1 MRTLAMGLES
11 VTFVLWFVD
20 KRTAIAVESIAVVP
34 RNSYL
39 IRPVASARELANQI
53 RTEPV
58 VAQRYARHFKRSA
71 WEFADYVEKNL
82 RLTRLER
89 AQTFNVYYAP
99 PDNRLLVVRRTL
111 PKGTPVFVEKR
122 SGKPIL
128 KANCGNPLTPAASI
142 PPPQATRPIEIASVA
157 TPTPVFAEVIDT
169 PQTPTIEIVEIVD
182 APIEEVVA
190 ADVLPTETL
199 VETLPESAPE
209 PEAPPTL
216 ALLAAS
222 PTTQLP
228 PVDHWWRVQLAAV
241 STAHRAR
248 HTTRGREFR
257 ADSRTDERAHLRRR
271 FGLAL
276 PALAQGAEA
285 LPELQPAQGRLQR
298 VFGVA

>member
-1 MRTLAMGLES
+1 MRTLAGVGLAVGFAILTS
-11 VTFVLWFVD
+11 V
-20 KRTAIAVESIAVVP
+20 AIAAESIAVVP

-58 VAQRYARHFKRSA
+58 VAQRYARHFRRSA
-71 WEFADYVEKNL
+71 WEFADYVEKHL

-99 PDNRLLVVRRTL
+99 PDDRLLVVRRTL

-199 VETLPESAPE
+199 VETLPEAAPE

-216 ALLAAS
+216 APVAAS

-228 PVDHWWRVQLAAV
+228 PAITSGGFNWLPFLPLVALITPREGDTFEPIPEPTSALILGAGLGLLYPLSR
-241 STAHRAR
+241 RA
-248 HTTRGREFR
+248 
-257 ADSRTDERAHLRRR
+257 LRRS
-271 FGLAL
+271 
-276 PALAQGAEA
+276 QNSS
-285 LPELQPAQGRLQR
+285 QR
-298 VFGVA
+298 RGDSSASSA

>member
-1 MRTLAMGLES
+1 MR
-11 VTFVLWFVD
+11 
-20 KRTAIAVESIAVVP
+20 IAVGIATMALFACLASAAVAAESIAVVP

-39 IRPVASARELANQI
+39 IRPVASAQELANQI

-71 WEFADYVEKNL
+71 WEFAEYVEKHL
-82 RLTRLER
+82 HLTRLER
-89 AQTFNVYYAP
+89 AQTFNVYYSP
-99 PDNRLLVVRRTL
+99 PDDRLLVVRRTL

-142 PPPQATRPIEIASVA
+142 PTPQATLPIEIASVA
-157 TPTPVFAEVIDT
+157 TPTPVFAEIIDA
-169 PQTPTIEIVEIVD
+169 PQAPTIEIVEVAD

-199 VETLPESAPE
+199 VETLPEAAPE

-216 ALLAAS
+216 APVAAS

-228 PVDHWWRVQLAAV
+228 PAITSGGFNWLPFLPLVALITPRGGETFEPIPEPTSALILGAGLGLLYPL
-241 STAHRAR
+241 SRRA
-248 HTTRGREFR
+248 
-257 ADSRTDERAHLRRR
+257 LRRS
-271 FGLAL
+271 
-276 PALAQGAEA
+276 QNSS
-285 LPELQPAQGRLQR
+285 QR
-298 VFGVA
+298 TGDSSAPSA

>member
-1 MRTLAMGLES
+1 MTLLGL
-11 VTFVLWFVD
+11 LAG
-20 KRTAIAVESIAVVP
+20 TAIAVESIAVVP

-39 IRPVASARELANQI
+39 VRPVASARELANQI

-58 VAQRYARHFKRSA
+58 VAQRYARHFRRSA
-71 WEFADYVEKNL
+71 WEFADYVEKHL

-99 PDNRLLVVRRTL
+99 PDDRLLVVRRTL

-216 ALLAAS
+216 APVAAS

-228 PVDHWWRVQLAAV
+228 PAIRGGTNWLPFLPLITLLAPRSGDDFAPIPEPT
-241 STAHRAR
+241 SALILGAGLGLLYPLSRRAR
-248 HTTRGREFR
+248 RRSQNSSQRRG
-257 ADSRTDERAHLRRR
+257 DSSASS
-271 FGLAL
+271 A
-276 PALAQGAEA
+276 
-285 LPELQPAQGRLQR
+285 
-298 VFGVA
+298 

>member
-1 MRTLAMGLES
+1 MRIMVRAVVMTLFGLL
-11 VTFVLWFVD
+11 TG
-20 KRTAIAVESIAVVP
+20 TIIAAESIAVVP

-39 IRPVASARELANQI
+39 IRPVASAWELANQI

-82 RLTRLER
+82 RLTRLEQ

-142 PPPQATRPIEIASVA
+142 PPPQATLPIEIASVA
-157 TPTPVFAEVIDT
+157 TPIPMFADTINAPQAPV
-169 PQTPTIEIVEIVD
+169 IEIVEIAE

-209 PEAPPTL
+209 PEVPPTL
-216 ALLAAS
+216 APVMTS

-228 PVDHWWRVQLAAV
+228 PAIRGGPNWLPFLPLIALLAPRGGND
-241 STAHRAR
+241 STPIPEPTSALILSAGLGLLYPLSRRA
-248 HTTRGREFR
+248 
-257 ADSRTDERAHLRRR
+257 LRRS
-271 FGLAL
+271 
-276 PALAQGAEA
+276 QNSS
-285 LPELQPAQGRLQR
+285 QR
-298 VFGVA
+298 KGDSSASSA

>member
-1 MRTLAMGLES
+1 MRTFAGVGLAFGLVLLTS
-11 VTFVLWFVD
+11 V
-20 KRTAIAVESIAVVP
+20 AIAAESIAVVP

-71 WEFADYVEKNL
+71 WEFADYVEKHL

-89 AQTFNVYYAP
+89 AQTFNVYYSP
-99 PDNRLLVVRRTL
+99 PDDRLLVVRRTL

-128 KANCGNPLTPAASI
+128 KANCGNPLTPAAAI
-142 PPPQATRPIEIASVA
+142 PAPPQATRPVEIASVA

-169 PQTPTIEIVEIVD
+169 PQTPTIEVVEIAV

-199 VETLPESAPE
+199 VETLPEAAPE
-209 PEAPPTL
+209 PEAPPVLSPVASAPTPQL
-216 ALLAAS
+216 PPAIRGGPNWLPFLPLVALLAPRSGGAPAPIPEPAS
-222 PTTQLP
+222 ALILGAGLGLLYPLS
-228 PVDHWWRVQLAAV
+228 R
-241 STAHRAR
+241 RA
-248 HTTRGREFR
+248 
-257 ADSRTDERAHLRRR
+257 LRRS
-271 FGLAL
+271 
-276 PALAQGAEA
+276 QNSS
-285 LPELQPAQGRLQR
+285 QR
-298 VFGVA
+298 RGDSSASSA

>member
-1 MRTLAMGLES
+1 MRTLAGIGS
-11 VTFVLWFVD
+11 VFVLSLLTSV
-20 KRTAIAVESIAVVP
+20 AIAVESIAVVP
-34 RNSYL
+34 RNSFL
-39 IRPVASARELANQI
+39 VRPVASARELANQI

-58 VAQRYARHFKRSA
+58 VAQRYARHFRRSA
-71 WEFADYVEKNL
+71 WEFADYVEKHL

-99 PDNRLLVVRRTL
+99 PDDRLLVVRRTL

-157 TPTPVFAEVIDT
+157 TPIPMFADTINAPQAPV
-169 PQTPTIEIVEIVD
+169 IEIVEIAE

-216 ALLAAS
+216 APVMTS

-228 PVDHWWRVQLAAV
+228 PAIRGGPNWLPFLPLITLLAPRSGDDFAPIPEPT
-241 STAHRAR
+241 SALILGAGLGLLYPLSRRA
-248 HTTRGREFR
+248 
-257 ADSRTDERAHLRRR
+257 LRRS
-271 FGLAL
+271 
-276 PALAQGAEA
+276 QNSS
-285 LPELQPAQGRLQR
+285 QR
-298 VFGVA
+298 KGDSSASSA

>member
-1 MRTLAMGLES
+1 MRTLAGIGS
-11 VTFVLWFVD
+11 VFVLSLLTSV
-20 KRTAIAVESIAVVP
+20 AIAVESIAVVP

-58 VAQRYARHFKRSA
+58 VAQRYARHFRRSA
-71 WEFADYVEKNL
+71 WEFADYVEKHL

-99 PDNRLLVVRRTL
+99 PDGRLLVVRRTL

-169 PQTPTIEIVEIVD
+169 PQTPTIEIVEIAD

-209 PEAPPTL
+209 PEVPSTL
-216 ALLAAS
+216 APVMTS

-228 PVDHWWRVQLAAV
+228 PAIRGGPNWLPFLPLITLLAPRSGDDFAPIPEPT
-241 STAHRAR
+241 SALILGAGLGLLYPLSRRA
-248 HTTRGREFR
+248 
-257 ADSRTDERAHLRRR
+257 LRRS
-271 FGLAL
+271 
-276 PALAQGAEA
+276 QNSS
-285 LPELQPAQGRLQR
+285 QR
-298 VFGVA
+298 RGDSSASSA

>member
-1 MRTLAMGLES
+1 MRTLAGIGL
-11 VTFVLWFVD
+11 TALFVLFV
-20 KRTAIAVESIAVVP
+20 KMAVAVESIAVVP

-71 WEFADYVEKNL
+71 WEFAEYVEKHL

-89 AQTFNVYYAP
+89 AQTFNVYYSP

-128 KANCGNPLTPAASI
+128 KGDCGNPLTPAASI
-142 PPPQATRPIEIASVA
+142 PTPQATLPLEITSVA
-157 TPTPVFAEVIDT
+157 TPTPMFADMIGA
-169 PQTPTIEIVEIVD
+169 PQAPTVELIEIAD

-199 VETLPESAPE
+199 VETLPEAAPE

-216 ALLAAS
+216 APVAAS

-228 PVDHWWRVQLAAV
+228 PAITSGGFNWLPFLPLIALITPRGGETFEPIPEPTSALILGAGLGLLYPL
-241 STAHRAR
+241 SRRA
-248 HTTRGREFR
+248 
-257 ADSRTDERAHLRRR
+257 LRRS
-271 FGLAL
+271 
-276 PALAQGAEA
+276 QNSS
-285 LPELQPAQGRLQR
+285 QR
-298 VFGVA
+298 TGDSSASSA

>member
-1 MRTLAMGLES
+1 MR
-11 VTFVLWFVD
+11 
-20 KRTAIAVESIAVVP
+20 IAVGIATMALFACLASAAVAAESIAVVP

-39 IRPVASARELANQI
+39 IRPVASAQELANQI

-71 WEFADYVEKNL
+71 WEFAEYVEKHL

-89 AQTFNVYYAP
+89 AQTFNVYYSP
-99 PDNRLLVVRRTL
+99 PDDRLLVVRRTL

-142 PPPQATRPIEIASVA
+142 PTPQATLPIEIASVA
-157 TPTPVFAEVIDT
+157 TPTPVFAEIIDA
-169 PQTPTIEIVEIVD
+169 PQAPTIEIVEVAD

-199 VETLPESAPE
+199 VETLPEAAPE

-216 ALLAAS
+216 APVAAS

-228 PVDHWWRVQLAAV
+228 PAITSGGFNWLPFLPLIALITPRGGETFEPIPEPTSALILGAGLGLLYPL
-241 STAHRAR
+241 SRRA
-248 HTTRGREFR
+248 
-257 ADSRTDERAHLRRR
+257 LRRS
-271 FGLAL
+271 
-276 PALAQGAEA
+276 QNSS
-285 LPELQPAQGRLQR
+285 QR
-298 VFGVA
+298 TGDSSAPSA

>member
-1 MRTLAMGLES
+1 MRTLAGIGS
-11 VTFVLWFVD
+11 VFVLFLLTSV
-20 KRTAIAVESIAVVP
+20 AIAVESIAVVP

-39 IRPVASARELANQI
+39 VRPVASARELANQI

-99 PDNRLLVVRRTL
+99 PDGRLLVVRRTL
-111 PKGTPVFVEKR
+111 PKGTPVLVEKR

-128 KANCGNPLTPAASI
+128 KANCGNPLTPAAST

-216 ALLAAS
+216 ALVAAS

-228 PVDHWWRVQLAAV
+228 PAITSGGFNWLPFLPLVALITPRGGDTFEPIPEPTSALILGAGLGLLYPLSR
-241 STAHRAR
+241 RA
-248 HTTRGREFR
+248 
-257 ADSRTDERAHLRRR
+257 LRRS
-271 FGLAL
+271 
-276 PALAQGAEA
+276 QNSS
-285 LPELQPAQGRLQR
+285 QR
-298 VFGVA
+298 RGDSSASSA

>member
-1 MRTLAMGLES
+1 MRTLAEIGS
-11 VTFVLWFVD
+11 VFVLFLL
-20 KRTAIAVESIAVVP
+20 TSAAIAAESIAVVP

-89 AQTFNVYYAP
+89 AQTFNVYYSP
-99 PDNRLLVVRRTL
+99 PDDRLLVVRRTL

-169 PQTPTIEIVEIVD
+169 PQAPTLEIVEIVD
-182 APIEEVVA
+182 TPIEEVVA
-190 ADVLPTETL
+190 ADVVPTETL
-199 VETLPESAPE
+199 VETLPEAAPE
-209 PEAPPTL
+209 PEAPPMLPPVASAPTPQMPPAIRGEPNWL
-216 ALLAAS
+216 PFLPLIALLAPRGGDNFTPIPE
-222 PTTQLP
+222 PTSALILSAGLGLLYP
-228 PVDHWWRVQLAAV
+228 LSR
-241 STAHRAR
+241 RA
-248 HTTRGREFR
+248 
-257 ADSRTDERAHLRRR
+257 LRRS
-271 FGLAL
+271 
-276 PALAQGAEA
+276 QNSS
-285 LPELQPAQGRLQR
+285 QR
-298 VFGVA
+298 RGDSSTHSA

>member
-1 MRTLAMGLES
+1 MQMTIRVGVMTLLGL
-11 VTFVLWFVD
+11 LAG
-20 KRTAIAVESIAVVP
+20 TAIAVESIAVVP

-39 IRPVASARELANQI
+39 VRPVASARELANQI

-99 PDNRLLVVRRTL
+99 PDDRLLVVRRTL

-169 PQTPTIEIVEIVD
+169 PQTPTIEIVEIAD

-199 VETLPESAPE
+199 VETLPEAAPE

-216 ALLAAS
+216 APVAAS

-228 PVDHWWRVQLAAV
+228 PVVTGGGFNWLPFLSLIALVTPRGGESVEPIPEPTSALILGAGLGLLYPL
-241 STAHRAR
+241 SRRA
-248 HTTRGREFR
+248 
-257 ADSRTDERAHLRRR
+257 LRRS
-271 FGLAL
+271 
-276 PALAQGAEA
+276 QNSS
-285 LPELQPAQGRLQR
+285 QR
-298 VFGVA
+298 RGDSSASSA

>member
-1 MRTLAMGLES
+1 MRTLAGIGS
-11 VTFVLWFVD
+11 VFVLFLLTSV
-20 KRTAIAVESIAVVP
+20 AIAAESIAVVP

-82 RLTRLER
+82 RLTCLER

-216 ALLAAS
+216 ARVAAS

-228 PVDHWWRVQLAAV
+228 PVVTGGGFNWLPFLTLIALVTPRGGESFEPIPEPTSALILGAGLVLLYPL
-241 STAHRAR
+241 SRRA
-248 HTTRGREFR
+248 
-257 ADSRTDERAHLRRR
+257 LRRS
-271 FGLAL
+271 
-276 PALAQGAEA
+276 QNSS
-285 LPELQPAQGRLQR
+285 QR
-298 VFGVA
+298 RGDSSASSA

>member
-1 MRTLAMGLES
+1 MRTLAGIGS
-11 VTFVLWFVD
+11 VFVLSLLTSV
-20 KRTAIAVESIAVVP
+20 AIAAESIAVVP

-89 AQTFNVYYAP
+89 AQTFNVYYSP

-128 KANCGNPLTPAASI
+128 KGDCGNPLTPAASI
-142 PPPQATRPIEIASVA
+142 PPPQATLPIEIASVA
-157 TPTPVFAEVIDT
+157 TPIPMFADTINAPQAPV
-169 PQTPTIEIVEIVD
+169 IEIVEIAE

-199 VETLPESAPE
+199 VETLPEAAPE

-216 ALLAAS
+216 APVAAS

-228 PVDHWWRVQLAAV
+228 PAITSGDFNWLPFLPLVALITPRGGDTFEPIPEPTSALILSAGLGLLYPLSR
-241 STAHRAR
+241 RA
-248 HTTRGREFR
+248 
-257 ADSRTDERAHLRRR
+257 LRRS
-271 FGLAL
+271 
-276 PALAQGAEA
+276 QNSS
-285 LPELQPAQGRLQR
+285 QR
-298 VFGVA
+298 KGDSSASSA